1 MLTLDQ
7 LNNLSRKFKID
18 STLIWRE
25 YLQLIFLDALYG
37 EKNGSELFFKGG
49 TAIHL
54 LLNSPRF
61 SEDLDFSTTLPRK
74 EIQKLVKSIERKIK
88 KQIENLKIEKLHEGE
103 RSTRFKIKNV
113 SSFFKYPLSIKLD
126 FTENKINSP
135 MKSPLVTEFPIIF
148 FPLIAHLSPSEI
160 LAEKIRAILTR
171 VKGRDFFDLWFL
183 LAKKTPIDK
192 ELIQKKLKDVGLNF
206 SFEELRKKIKSTPQE
221 KISKDLAQFLPP
233 NERKLIPNLKK
244 FILNEIGFL

>member
-61 SEDLDFSTTLPRK
+61 SEDLDFSTTMSRERIRK
-74 EIQKLVKSIERKIK
+74 LIEIIQKKISQ
-88 KQIENLKIEKLHEGE
+88 QIENIHIEETHEGQK
-103 RSTRFKIKNV
+103 STRFKIK
-113 SSFFKYPLSIKLD
+113 SSSSLFKYPLTIKLD
-126 FTENKINSP
+126 FTNEELNSSD
-135 MKSPLVTEFPIIF
+135 KSVLVTDFPVNF
-148 FPLIAHLSPSEI
+148 FPLINHLTPTEI
-160 LAEKIRAILTR
+160 LTEKIRAILMR
-171 VKGRDFFDLWFL
+171 AKGRDFFDLWFL

-206 SFEELRKKIKSTPQE
+206 SFEELRKKIKSTPQRQ
-221 KISKDLAQFLPP
+221 ISKDLGQFLPP
-233 NERKLIPNLKK
+233 NERKFIPDLKK
-244 FILNEIGFL
+244 FLLNEIKIH